1 LHAQDVTSKS
11 TSTSS
16 KWLIGCGIGCGVVIL
31 LLVFAGVGGYFFV
44 KNIVEGF
51 EETEAITDAL
61 TERYGEI
68 KDFCPDPGGAI
79 KPERLQAFLSVRN
92 SMEPVK
98 EALESSISILS
109 DEEGESQFREE
120 PSPGVLTKIKTG
132 FGIIPLIAGFYTRRN
147 QALFDAEMGLGEYY
161 FIYVVSY
168 YSWLGKSPADGLEY
182 NLTHKDEEER
192 GVYWRRRRSENLED
206 RQDEVLK
213 QLHRQILPMMHNQFA
228 KLTGIDISPIRD
240 PWRETLAAEIETME
254 ADRFRLPWQDGLPDV
269 LEASLKPFRGRL
281 EASYSKVLNALEMAL
296 EQR

>member
-1 LHAQDVTSKS
+1 MQTQDVTSKKSS
-11 TSTSS
+11 TAS

-79 KPERLQAFLSVRN
+79 KPERLEAFLSVRN

-98 EALESSISILS
+98 EALESSINILS
-109 DEEGESQFREE
+109 DEERESQFKEE
-120 PSPGVLTKIKTG
+120 PSPGVLIKIKTG
-132 FGIIPLIAGFYTRRN
+132 FGIIPMIAEFYTRRN
-147 QALFDAEMGLGEYY
+147 QALLDAEMGLGEYY
-161 FIYVVSY
+161 FIYVVLY
-168 YSWLGKSPADGLEY
+168 YSWLGKSPGDGLEY
-182 NLTHKDEEER
+182 NLVDEDEEER

-213 QLHRQILPMMHNQFA
+213 QLHRQILPMLQNQFA

-240 PWRETLAAEIETME
+240 PWREKLAAEIEAME
-254 ADRFRLPWQDGLPDV
+254 ADRFRLPWKDGLPDV

-281 EASYSKVLNALEMAL
+281 EISYSKVLNALEMAL
-296 EQR
+296 E